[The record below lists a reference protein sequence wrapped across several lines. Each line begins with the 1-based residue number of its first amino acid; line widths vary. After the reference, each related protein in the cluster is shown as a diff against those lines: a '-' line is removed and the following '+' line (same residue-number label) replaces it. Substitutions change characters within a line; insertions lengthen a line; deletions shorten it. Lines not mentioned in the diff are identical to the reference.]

1 MLRRKAAG
9 SWWGALLLVA
19 VWHRMC
25 SASPVAF
32 PRQCEYPPCPQTE
45 CLLPAQSSGTSLRA
59 PCLRIQG
66 VLSGLCW
73 RAWRAAGTDLALGSV
88 VCYGAGGSC
97 VGQGDRPI
105 QLRGTAELGF
115 VLHLENISD
124 VLKILNI
131 WRDFWMLTFMNCPIG
146 SLSYLQL
153 IPMTLGL
160 GFQPWYSQIPSW
172 VITMCSL
179 AKADRLPV
187 VKWNS
192 VCDVWNLG
200 LQSIQYE

>member
-1 MLRRKAAG
+1 MLQCQPCG
-9 SWWGALLLVA
+9 FPQA
-19 VWHRMC
+19 VW
-25 SASPVAF
+25 V
-32 PRQCEYPPCPQTE
+32 PPCPQTE
-45 CLLPAQSSGTSLRA
+45 CLLHVQSSGTSLRA

-88 VCYGAGGSC
+88 VGYGAGESC
-97 VGQGDRPI
+97 VGEGHRPI

-115 VLHLENISD
+115 VLRLENISD

-131 WRDFWMLTFMNCPIG
+131 WRDFWMLTFMNCPTG
-146 SLSYLQL
+146 SFSYLQF

-160 GFQPWYSQIPSW
+160 GIQPWYSQIWSW

-192 VCDVWNLG
+192 VCDVWHLG